1 MQATATSATG
11 TSVAR
16 SNALTTQGAAS
27 CERRVLL
34 KYLQHIR
41 SHSRAQ
47 VTRRVT
53 RWQGNRLAE
62 IPLAMNDADLA
73 RFIEAALR
81 YDLKPGTPVPI
92 DSLRNATQIDQRN
105 RERGMLTLSLRES
118 KLAGTAVDVLVRLEI
133 CLRA

>member
-1 MQATATSATG
+1 M
-11 TSVAR
+11 
-16 SNALTTQGAAS
+16 
-27 CERRVLL
+27 LL

-73 RFIEAALR
+73 RFIEAARR

-92 DSLRNATQIDQRN
+92 DSLRNATQIDQRH
-105 RERGMLTLSLRES
+105 REKGMLTFSLRES